1 MVKALER
8 RGIMDKN
15 NQMGMTLQMPMID
28 VIEVIETRVLDFNK
42 EFSFNYC
49 DEVAYVLDKL
59 MKYDEIMETPKEEL
73 TLRITISSPGG
84 YVFALMKVME
94 KIELMKSKG
103 YFIHTHVS
111 NYAMSCGFIL
121 YCTGNRK
128 TMSPFATIMNHQA
141 SSMSW
146 GTVKEQEIRLE
157 NLKKEEELIQN
168 YLRENTRMSEEEI
181 QKPYVTNTDIYYT
194 AQESVDAG
202 ITDEIKMY

>member
-121 YCTGNRK
+121 YCTGTYK

-181 QKPYVTNTDIYYT
+181 QKPYATNTDIYYT

>member
-1 MVKALER
+1 
-8 RGIMDKN
+8 MDKN

-49 DEVAYVLDKL
+49 DEVAYALDKL

-121 YCTGNRK
+121 YCTGTYK

-181 QKPYVTNTDIYYT
+181 QKPYATNTDIYYT

>member
-1 MVKALER
+1 
-8 RGIMDKN
+8 MDKN

-111 NYAMSCGFIL
+111 NYAMSCGFVL
-121 YCTGNRK
+121 YCTGTYK

-181 QKPYVTNTDIYYT
+181 QKPYATNTDIYYT

>member
-1 MVKALER
+1 
-8 RGIMDKN
+8 MDKN

-42 EFSFNYC
+42 ELSFNYC
-49 DEVAYVLDKL
+49 DEVAYALDKL

-73 TLRITISSPGG
+73 TLQITISSPGG

-121 YCTGNRK
+121 YCTGYRK

-146 GTVKEQEIRLE
+146 GPVKEQERRLE

-194 AQESVDAG
+194 AQETVVAG

>member
-1 MVKALER
+1 
-8 RGIMDKN
+8 MDKN

-111 NYAMSCGFIL
+111 NYAMSCGFVL
-121 YCTGNRK
+121 YCTGNYK

>member
-1 MVKALER
+1 
-8 RGIMDKN
+8 MDKN

-111 NYAMSCGFIL
+111 SYAMSCGFVL
-121 YCTGNRK
+121 YCTGTYK

-181 QKPYVTNTDIYYT
+181 QKPYATNTDIYYT

>member
-1 MVKALER
+1 
-8 RGIMDKN
+8 MDKN
-15 NQMGMTLQMPMID
+15 NQMGMMLNMPMID

-121 YCTGNRK
+121 YCTGTYK

-194 AQESVDAG
+194 AQESVVAG
-202 ITDEIKMY
+202 ITDEIKMH

>member
-1 MVKALER
+1 
-8 RGIMDKN
+8 MDKN

-84 YVFALMKVME
+84 YVFALMKVMG

-111 NYAMSCGFIL
+111 NYAMSCGFVL
-121 YCTGNRK
+121 YCTGTYK

-181 QKPYVTNTDIYYT
+181 QRPYVTNTDIYYT

>member
-1 MVKALER
+1 MS
-8 RGIMDKN
+8 KN
-15 NQMGMTLQMPMID
+15 NPLGMLGQMPQID
-28 VIEVIETRVLDFNK
+28 YIEVAETRVLDFNK
-42 EFSFNYC
+42 EFTFAYC
-49 DEVAYVLDKL
+49 DEVAYAMDKL
-59 MKYDEIMETPKEEL
+59 MKYDEIMNTPKEEL
-73 TLRITISSPGG
+73 TLRITISSFGG
-84 YVFALMKVME
+84 YVYALMKVLE

-103 YFIHTHVS
+103 YHIHTHVS

-121 YCTGNRK
+121 YCSGSYK

-202 ITDEIKMY
+202 ISDDIKLY

>member
-49 DEVAYVLDKL
+49 DEVAYALDKL

-121 YCTGNRK
+121 YCTGTYK

>member
-49 DEVAYVLDKL
+49 DEVAYALDKL

-128 TMSPFATIMNHQA
+128 TMSPCATIMNHQA

>member
-49 DEVAYVLDKL
+49 DEVAYALDKL

-121 YCTGNRK
+121 YCTGNHK

-194 AQESVDAG
+194 AQESVVAG

>member
-1 MVKALER
+1 MDLSCIAL
-8 RGIMDKN
+8 
-15 NQMGMTLQMPMID
+15 
-28 VIEVIETRVLDFNK
+28 
-42 EFSFNYC
+42 
-49 DEVAYVLDKL
+49 A
-59 MKYDEIMETPKEEL
+59 L
-73 TLRITISSPGG
+73 T
-84 YVFALMKVME
+84 
-94 KIELMKSKG
+94 
-103 YFIHTHVS
+103 
-111 NYAMSCGFIL
+111 
-121 YCTGNRK
+121 K

-202 ITDEIKMY
+202 LNG

>member
-1 MVKALER
+1 
-8 RGIMDKN
+8 MDKN

-121 YCTGNRK
+121 YCTGTYK

-181 QKPYVTNTDIYYT
+181 QKPYATNTDIYYT

>member
-1 MVKALER
+1 
-8 RGIMDKN
+8 MDKN

-128 TMSPFATIMNHQA
+128 TTSPFATIMNHQA